1 MRDTI
6 IPSGGDELF
15 VIRKEDS
22 LIIDSV
28 LFDNEDLI
36 IYPNLISNESYSR
49 ILDVTINSTF
59 GPMTSDLA
67 DDALTLRS
75 DNVAS
80 TRSVDDSR
88 LLPERYAPVACGD
101 PDVLI

>member
-15 VIRKEDS
+15 VIRKED
-22 LIIDSV
+22 LI
-28 LFDNEDLI
+28 N
-36 IYPNLISNESYSR
+36 YPNLISNESYSR

-59 GPMTSDLA
+59 GPMTSDIA
-67 DDALTLRS
+67 DGALTLRS
-75 DNVAS
+75 ANVAS

-88 LLPERYAPVACGD
+88 LLPERYDPVACGD